1 MGDRPAPDL
10 GEEGVAV
17 EDSDLGRADGYR
29 EHEARAIRRRV
40 ADLDGKGM
48 NWLRYHDRYDDEQ
61 PPHGCCA
68 S

>member
-1 MGDRPAPDL
+1 M
-10 GEEGVAV
+10 
-17 EDSDLGRADGYR
+17 
-29 EHEARAIRRRV
+29 